1 MSAHTQLGVVDMDY
15 VKMVAM
21 MRVLVEDP
29 ASKRSIVSARSDDTV
44 KALKK
49 LAVKADE
56 HLDYAHAYM
65 HAYAHRPYACRSTC
79 PCTF

>member
-56 HLDYAHAYM
+56 HLGHNYIGHN
-65 HAYAHRPYACRSTC
+65 
-79 PCTF
+79 

>member
-44 KALKK
+44 KTLKK

-56 HLDYAHAYM
+56 HLGHNYIGHNYIG
-65 HAYAHRPYACRSTC
+65 HN
-79 PCTF
+79 